1 MTSADW
7 RKEGKFINIE
17 DKKLF
22 VIDTDPLQTKKET
35 LIILHGY
42 PLTSFDFHAIIP
54 LLSEY
59 YRVVTHDHLGFGFSD
74 EPSNLNYSIIEDA
87 NVTLKLW
94 NKLNLKNFKII
105 AADYGVMITKEILSR
120 PSSELDHLHIISVV
134 ASQNNT
140 NKLYANLKAIDYLFK
155 NKHLPKYKEVLAGY
169 ANKDFLKGQEEGI
182 HDIKY
187 QQDSKVHSI
196 WENFNTIEKQKEILM
211 LSNYTEEMFLYW
223 HRWMH
228 TLKTTDIQIS
238 FLWRRDDISNM
249 SDILL
254 HLATFS
260 KENIKIVENKNCYLI
275 DENPKNWTLMIF
287 EQLDKI
293 THHVLKKQ
301 YFAY

>member
-1 MTSADW
+1 M
-7 RKEGKFINIE
+7 
-17 DKKLF
+17 
-22 VIDTDPLQTKKET
+22 
-35 LIILHGY
+35 
-42 PLTSFDFHAIIP
+42 
-54 LLSEY
+54 
-59 YRVVTHDHLGFGFSD
+59 
-74 EPSNLNYSIIEDA
+74 IEDA

-120 PSSELDHLHIISVV
+120 TSDELNHFNIKSVV

-140 NKLYANLKAIDYLFK
+140 NKLYANLKAVDYLFK
-155 NKHLPKYKEVLAGY
+155 NKHLPKYREILANY
-169 ANKDFLKGQEEGI
+169 KNKDFFNAQEEGV
-182 HDIKY
+182 HNVKY
-187 QQDSKVHSI
+187 QQDSKVRSI
-196 WENFNTIEKQKEILM
+196 WDNFNTIEKQKEILM
-211 LSNYTEEMFLYW
+211 ISNYAEEMFLYW
-223 HRWMH
+223 HRWMN
-228 TLKTTDIQIS
+228 TLKTTDIPIS

-254 HLATFS
+254 HLATYS

-293 THHVLKKQ
+293 THHIVKQQ